1 LRVKIH
7 RDILVAEEFMAIYGY
22 STYFRPPKK
31 KGHATLFWAILFC
44 VILPPVGLFLVWGR
58 LKCNLRGRL
67 LLSLV
72 AVLCM
77 TVMLATALQMRYGV
91 QEVGYTQIE
100 TPVTPV
106 FVEGASPTA
115 VPANPLK

>member
-1 LRVKIH
+1 
-7 RDILVAEEFMAIYGY
+7 MAIYGY